1 MIKGCALPQVFLL
14 FDFPPRQRRA
24 TYDARSSRACNRTKT
39 PLLLRWRNLRGTALC
54 SQGTHILLGDLFCRH
69 ECIWCVRACEGRSGG
84 AGPYDQFLMPHCET
98 SNARTFSVQTDY
110 CSSSSQGRDKRGIAF
125 LTGPAFGHTKASI
138 QAASVGVYSIAG

>member
-1 MIKGCALPQVFLL
+1 MRIASGLSALRLPTQAAEGHVRRPVFKSMQPYENSVAAQVAEFARNCALQ
-14 FDFPPRQRRA
+14 
-24 TYDARSSRACNRTKT
+24 SRHPHLA
-39 PLLLRWRNLRGTALC
+39 WG
-54 SQGTHILLGDLFCRH
+54 SFCRH

>member
-54 SQGTHILLGDLFCRH
+54 SQGTHILLGDLFVVMSAYGVC
-69 ECIWCVRACEGRSGG
+69 GRVKGG
-84 AGPYDQFLMPHCET
+84 QVVP
-98 SNARTFSVQTDY
+98 ARMI
-110 CSSSSQGRDKRGIAF
+110 SSSCLTVRQAMLALSQCRLITVAPVLRVETREA
-125 LTGPAFGHTKASI
+125 LPS
-138 QAASVGVYSIAG
+138 